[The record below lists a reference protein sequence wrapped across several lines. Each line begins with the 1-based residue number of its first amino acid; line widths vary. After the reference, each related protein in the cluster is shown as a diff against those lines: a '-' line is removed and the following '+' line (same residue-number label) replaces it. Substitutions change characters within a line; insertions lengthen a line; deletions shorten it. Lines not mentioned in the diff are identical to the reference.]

1 MCVKKRT
8 NIVLA
13 SKKNKVLLE
22 LNRNAKIQFFCYNMD
37 DWVKKILW
45 NCPIFHFIH

>member
-22 LNRNAKIQFFCYNMD
+22 LIQNAKIQFFLLSSGELSEKFPRNYS
-37 DWVKKILW
+37 V
-45 NCPIFHFIH
+45 FHFIQ